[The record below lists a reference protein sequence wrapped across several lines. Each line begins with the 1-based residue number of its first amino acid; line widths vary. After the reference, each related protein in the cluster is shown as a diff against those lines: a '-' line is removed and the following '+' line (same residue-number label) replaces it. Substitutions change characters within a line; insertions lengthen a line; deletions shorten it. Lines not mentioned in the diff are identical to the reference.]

1 MNDKRTFPRKRKRLL
16 ASFEVDGRAVAGFT
30 LDLSHTGLLISSF
43 HLPKLGQPLRVT
55 LQLPSGKRIE
65 VAGKV
70 ARARR
75 LPAALAEGTGSVFG
89 LALEGYVEEY
99 FRMVSALD

>member
-16 ASFEVDGRAVAGFT
+16 TSFELDGHTVAGFT

-43 HLPKLGQPLRVT
+43 HLPKPGQQLRVT
-55 LQLPSGKRIE
+55 LQLPNGRKLE
-65 VAGKV
+65 VAGTV

-99 FRMVSALD
+99 FRLVSALD